1 MGTSIQPDPN
11 WHKQKTPQ
19 EWQAIQDQ
27 AVKDHRINI
36 HDEEAMT
43 AIRDSNEALNMY
55 EQPAIEA
62 GKHTLDSGWGN
73 PLEAVKGEA
82 EGGLD
87 ALLAPFHVAN
97 TIYRQG
103 PGAALDEIVQGAK
116 AIPGE
121 IASGDSRR
129 IGRLGGN
136 VAGGIATGK
145 LMGKMGSGAAGV
157 VSELAERPMLKNA
170 LIKSQ
175 INSLSQGAAK
185 SSAIMPDV
193 IEQAGLKT
201 DAMRQGLE
209 HKNALHPD
217 AVEQAGLKTNRL
229 HQDVAEKAG
238 TLHDDVE
245 QARLKTESMKQ
256 GLTKGEQEISK
267 GAGTLDDLTKRP
279 GLLNQ
284 LTELQI
290 KKLQKIL
297 DDMDNE
303 EGAGPSGSAPF
314 DPLDPKTGPNMT
326 TRDIA
331 KEEFKSEDPYGL
343 NEQTKPTDPNDP
355 LGNMIN
361 DLKETQTR
369 GQAPHDVL
377 SDKQLV
383 KGPWP
388 LSPDEINQLLNSLR
402 KPPNTP

>member
-87 ALLAPFHVAN
+87 ALLAPFHIAN
-97 TIYRQG
+97 TVYRQG
-103 PGAALDEIVQGAK
+103 PGAALDEMVEGIKSV
-116 AIPGE
+116 PGE

-129 IGRLGGN
+129 IGRVGGN
-136 VAGGIATGK
+136 VAGGIATAK
-145 LMGKMGSGAAGV
+145 FMGKVGSGAKGV

-201 DAMRQGLE
+201 DAMRQGIE
-209 HKNALHPD
+209 HKSALHPD
-217 AVEQAGLKTNRL
+217 AVEQAGLKTNQM
-229 HQDVAEKAG
+229 HQNVAEKAG

-303 EGAGPSGSAPF
+303 EGDGSQPAPF
-314 DPLDPKTGPNMT
+314 DPLDPKSGPSNNL
-326 TRDIA
+326 RDIA
-331 KEEFKSEDPYGL
+331 KEDFKNEDPYGL
-343 NEQTKPTDPNDP
+343 NDITDPKGPTD
-355 LGNMIN
+355 
-361 DLKETQTR
+361 KFSSVT
-369 GQAPHDVL
+369 GQQIPPIDDIPPA
-377 SDKQLV
+377 
-383 KGPWP
+383 KGPGDFFAKPSRP
-388 LSPDEINQLLNSLR
+388 LSSDEMLQLLEDLNKK
-402 KPPNTP
+402 KPKK